1 MAGRH
6 GLQWLP
12 GGKNVYLGP
21 NTPHLG
27 RISTGIKCA
36 KILQYKTA
44 GHILNFSSV
53 DSSSEFP
60 KPPEIAPP
68 ARESLWSMITS

>member
-6 GLQWLP
+6 RLQWLP
-12 GGKNVYLGP
+12 GVKNVCLGP
-21 NTPHLG
+21 NTSHLG
-27 RISTGIKCA
+27 RISTGSNCEKV
-36 KILQYKTA
+36 LQYKTT

-53 DSSSEFP
+53 ASSSEFP